1 MALKIRLLTLLSTP
15 VLALAVGCGGDVT
28 YKSGVDGSK
37 TAAEL
42 SDADVQA
49 ICTAAKETGEK
60 FAENNKD
67 ALCNLTGGVAGALA
81 GALGGGDPVA
91 ACEMAVSDCK
101 SKAFVPE
108 ETECNPRLEGCNVTV
123 AELETCFNDTLAATE
138 KVMDTLAALT
148 CTELTSQNSSN
159 ALDQYV
165 EPASCVAIEQKCP
178 DISFGTP
185 AVGTSTTS

>member
-1 MALKIRLLTLLSTP
+1 MALKIRLLTLLTTP

-37 TAAEL
+37 TASEL

-49 ICTAAKETGEK
+49 ICDAAKETGVK
-60 FAENNKD
+60 FAEDNKD

-91 ACEMAVSDCK
+91 TCEAAVTDCK
-101 SKAFVPE
+101 SSGVTPE
-108 ETECNPRLEGCNVTV
+108 ETECNPKLDGCTVTV
-123 AELETCFNDTLAATE
+123 AELETCFNDSLAAAE
-138 KVMDTLAALT
+138 KVFDALAALT
-148 CTELTSQNSSN
+148 CTELTSGTSN
-159 ALDQYV
+159 TTLDQYV
-165 EPASCVAIEQKCP
+165 EPASCVAIEEKCP

-185 AVGTSTTS
+185 AVGTSTAS